1 MLHDLIKKKINIDF
15 DFIININKCIL
26 SFKMYLLILNEQN
39 LLEIMSIFH
48 KKTNKFINIIRFD

>member
-1 MLHDLIKKKINIDF
+1 MLHDLIKKNINIDF

-26 SFKMYLLILNEQN
+26 SFKVYLLILNEQN

-48 KKTNKFINIIRFD
+48 KKTNKFMNIIRFD

>member
-26 SFKMYLLILNEQN
+26 SFKVYLLILNEQN